1 VFVVRPLVSA
11 LTALS
16 PASVMQDRMGGSSA
30 TVLSQDET
38 PSLQQSQVL
47 HLARSNP
54 ESTAVV
60 VKQWLKA
67 GT

>member
-1 VFVVRPLVSA
+1 
-11 LTALS
+11 
-16 PASVMQDRMGGSSA
+16 
-30 TVLSQDET
+30 VLD
-38 PSLQQSQVL
+38 
-47 HLARSNP
+47 LARSNP

>member
-1 VFVVRPLVSA
+1 LFVVRPLVA
-11 LTALS
+11 VLTASS
-16 PASVMQDRMGGSSA
+16 PTSLAQERMRGSSA
-30 TVLSQDET
+30 TVLSQGET
-38 PSLQQSQVL
+38 PSLEQSQVL
-47 HLARSNP
+47 DLARNNP